1 MLKSSNAII
10 ICYELI
16 KGSIKRT
23 ILILLYIYCEQVK
36 WCVCRGKDT
45 AVDIVRQM
53 IVPHY
58 NVTRHDE

>member
-36 WCVCRGKDT
+36 RCVCRGKDT
-45 AVDIVRQM
+45 AV
-53 IVPHY
+53 
-58 NVTRHDE
+58 VTL

>member
-10 ICYELI
+10 MCYELI

-23 ILILLYIYCEQVK
+23 ILILLYIYIYCEQVK

-45 AVDIVRQM
+45 AV
-53 IVPHY
+53 
-58 NVTRHDE
+58 VTL